1 MERIKVYSIDD
12 RVMGR
17 GGAVEKLQ
25 EDDKNGVVT
34 RTKPNLKKTSHG
46 KAYLQQAVGGKV
58 GGSAVFPEAT
68 FQRLVL
74 IDHTRSQ
81 NG

>member
-1 MERIKVYSIDD
+1 MYSIDD

-46 KAYLQQAVGGKV
+46 KAYLQQAVGGRWSSCV
-58 GGSAVFPEAT
+58 SGSHVSEIGAHRPY
-68 FQRLVL
+68 
-74 IDHTRSQ
+74 
-81 NG
+81 